1 MPFRPRRPTF
11 LRVRPLGH
19 APPDFAPA
27 GDPNAPLAAATPVE
41 AAHGAFRD
49 TLRALRAGWPAGPL
63 GGEAGDA
70 PAVPPASARDG
81 MHAAAG
87 TYARALRG
95 AGVGLPAALAAV
107 RATLSQDAALLPT
120 AVFTAAHQEAA
131 QCCLE
136 AYYAH

>member
-1 MPFRPRRPTF
+1 
-11 LRVRPLGH
+11 
-19 APPDFAPA
+19 
-27 GDPNAPLAAATPVE
+27 
-41 AAHGAFRD
+41 
-49 TLRALRAGWPAGPL
+49 
-63 GGEAGDA
+63 
-70 PAVPPASARDG
+70 

-107 RATLSQDAALLPT
+107 RATLSQDAALLPP